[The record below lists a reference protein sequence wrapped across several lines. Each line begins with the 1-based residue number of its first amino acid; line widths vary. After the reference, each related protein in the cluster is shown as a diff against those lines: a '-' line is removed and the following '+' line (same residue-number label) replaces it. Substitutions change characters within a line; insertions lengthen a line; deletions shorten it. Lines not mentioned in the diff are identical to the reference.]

1 MAADVQW
8 DKLEKQVYYCLSN
21 EHLLR
26 VDAGLC
32 FSFIVFFSFF
42 PSAQVDLFG
51 FKNPHTA
58 PGNIKDSNSAIYL

>member
-32 FSFIVFFSFF
+32 FYWFFSFF

-58 PGNIKDSNSAIYL
+58 PGNVKDSNSAIYL